1 MNTALLTADGERMDE
16 EVYIRERLV
25 RLETQLEMQRA
36 KLDAIER
43 DVKEL
48 VEIMQ
53 QAKGARWLVLLMA
66 TVGGAVAS
74 YGAKF
79 IGVLPR

>member
-1 MNTALLTADGERMDE
+1 MDE
-16 EVYIRERLV
+16 EIYIRERLV
-25 RLETQLEMQRA
+25 KLETQLEVQRE

-66 TVGGAVAS
+66 TLGGAFIT
-74 YGAKF
+74 YGSKL
-79 IGVLPR
+79 IGIMPR

>member
-1 MNTALLTADGERMDE
+1 MDNDVLL
-16 EVYIRERLV
+16 RERLV

-53 QAKGARWLVLLMA
+53 QAKGARWLILLMA

>member
-1 MNTALLTADGERMDE
+1 MSMAQRSVGGGRMDE
-16 EVYIRERLV
+16 EIYIRERLV
-25 RLETQLEMQRA
+25 KLETQLETQRQ

-66 TVGGAVAS
+66 TLGGAFIT
-74 YGAKF
+74 YGSKL
-79 IGVLPR
+79 IGIMPR